1 MANQF
6 LRSIREFIEGNR
18 SVKKVADD
26 IVLTSELILLVRMM
40 LADGELRPEEMA
52 NFKRICQSAFAIPEE
67 DVPQVMQYLKDF
79 GYNTSA
85 HDAAAMFEEFEPARK
100 RDLLVHMLSIAKSD
114 DQLDVSEA
122 ELIKRTAKV
131 LGLTSAD
138 IEAARSAM

>member
-6 LRSIREFIEGNR
+6 LRSIREFISGNP

-26 IVLTSELILLVRMM
+26 ITLTSELILLVRMM
-40 LADGELRPEEMA
+40 LADGELRPAELE
-52 NFKRICQSAFAIPEE
+52 NFKRICQSAFGIPQE

-79 GYNTSA
+79 GYDTSA
-85 HDAAAMFEEFEPARK
+85 HDAAAIFAEFEPERK
-100 RDLLVHMLSIAKSD
+100 RSLLVHMLSIAKSD

-131 LGLTSAD
+131 LGLTGAD
-138 IEAARSAM
+138 IEAARAAM